1 MDCPVLVCN
10 ENSTEAGTIS
20 KFLNSFII
28 KNTPKKNS
36 YLHLNE
42 NGLSFNSHTSEGK
55 RELRVDFLKGPMGW
69 RLKRPEHEKQLKKAI
84 GKTSDSLTIFD
95 GTAGMLGD
103 SMIFLSL
110 GHKVIACEQ
119 SKIIYLLIKDACKRA
134 ENELPFLK
142 NLKLVHGNSAEIYK
156 SHGTPDLVYLDPL
169 YPENS
174 KSSKR
179 SGDVALL
186 RTAIEL
192 ESITDIGDEIFHE
205 FRASEHKKII
215 LKRPIKAPL
224 ICNKINYQ
232 IKGKSTRFDIYI

>member
-1 MDCPVLVCN
+1 MDCPVLVCD
-10 ENSTEAGTIS
+10 ENLTDAGKIS

-42 NGLSFNSHTSEGK
+42 NGLSFNSYTSEGK

>member
-1 MDCPVLVCN
+1 MDCPVLVCD
-10 ENSTEAGTIS
+10 ENLTEAGTIS

-42 NGLSFNSHTSEGK
+42 NGLSFNSYTSEGK